1 MSNQCHHSSFSRSL
15 CYWTWFTETE
25 QFSEKYAKINFRRMG
40 IVKVED
46 ISKSCW
52 KTLHTVCKPFESTC
66 YKTTLLSRF
75 KLPSTDKL
83 SRWEST
89 KWKRVE
95 TTTFDA
101 TLGCVFRLR
110 TKTHPKIS
118 FEHVLFIRKS
128 CDNNLQKEESWLI
141 LGDVFL

>member
-25 QFSEKYAKINFRRMG
+25 QFSEKYAKINFRRMA

-75 KLPSTDKL
+75 KSPSTDKL

-95 TTTFDA
+95 TTTFNA
-101 TLGCVFRLR
+101 TLGCVSSSNKNTPENLFR
-110 TKTHPKIS
+110 TCFIHQK
-118 FEHVLFIRKS
+118 VLWQQS
-128 CDNNLQKEESWLI
+128 AKEESWLI